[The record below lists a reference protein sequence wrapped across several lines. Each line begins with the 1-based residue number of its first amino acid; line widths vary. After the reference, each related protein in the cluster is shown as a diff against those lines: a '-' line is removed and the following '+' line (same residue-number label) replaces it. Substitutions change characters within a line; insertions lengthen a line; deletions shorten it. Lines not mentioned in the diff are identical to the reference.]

1 MKNSQPH
8 FRGLMDQRATF
19 PIKLDFIFMMVCCLV
34 LPFLTA
40 HAQGGPTVT
49 SEQPV
54 PLLKFIP
61 DEDRT
66 RLAQENDNLKDR
78 TRFSLELADSR
89 LRRAAELTAIEQY
102 EAAAK
107 ELGVYH
113 ALIEDVMSFL
123 KSKSEIKNGK
133 ASNKTRDLYK
143 RVDLAL
149 RAHGPR
155 LETIRRSTPAEE
167 AFNVREVYEY
177 TRQARAEA
185 LESFYGATV
194 LREETTPKPAGEFNK
209 ELDPNLPPSP

>member
-1 MKNSQPH
+1 
-8 FRGLMDQRATF
+8 MDQPAT
-19 PIKLDFIFMMVCCLV
+19 LSSTLNFILTMVCCV
-34 LPFLTA
+34 MLPVLTA
-40 HAQGGPTVT
+40 HAQGGPIVT

-61 DEDRT
+61 AEDRT

-78 TRFSLELADSR
+78 TRFSLELADLR
-89 LRRAAELTAIEQY
+89 LRRAAELTALEQY
-102 EAAAK
+102 EGAAK

-155 LETIRRSTPAEE
+155 LETIRRGTPAEE

-194 LREETTPKPAGEFNK
+194 LREEATPKPAGDFNNK
-209 ELDPNLPPSP
+209 ERDPNLPPSP